1 MKPSEVARV
10 TEKLFELGCHEVSLG
25 DTIGIGTPGK
35 TIDMLEA
42 VEVRKGSSV
51 VVVIQ
56 ESLCTHHLLFDRA
69 LLLLTILQVI
79 STILTAWLWPI
90 LLLLLDVE

>member
-35 TIDMLEA
+35 VKGMLEA
-42 VEVRKGSSV
+42 LKVGVRRIANACLRQTNRSSSD
-51 VVVIQ
+51 I
-56 ESLCTHHLLFDRA
+56 E
-69 LLLLTILQVI
+69 
-79 STILTAWLWPI
+79 
-90 LLLLLDVE
+90 